1 MDSGFILFVYTEK
14 NKAKEM
20 VRVGVILEKIRSKQA
35 FRYVNDTDIGKKKKK
50 KEKKKKMKNGR
61 EINKWIKKLEDNFN

>member
-50 KEKKKKMKNGR
+50 NENNYKMKYGSD
-61 EINKWIKKLEDNFN
+61 IIKSII

>member
-20 VRVGVILEKIRSKQA
+20 VRVGVTLEKIRSKQA
-35 FRYVNDTDIGKKKKK
+35 FRYVNDTDIW
-50 KEKKKKMKNGR
+50 EKKKKRK
-61 EINKWIKKLEDNFN
+61 